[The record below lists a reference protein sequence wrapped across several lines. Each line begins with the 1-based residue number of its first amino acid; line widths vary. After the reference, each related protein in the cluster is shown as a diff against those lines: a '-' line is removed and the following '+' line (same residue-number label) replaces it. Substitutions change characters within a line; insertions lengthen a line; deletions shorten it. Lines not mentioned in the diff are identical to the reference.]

1 MPFSSRLLNTG
12 SLQIDGAN
20 FDEISLDSGSVQF
33 NGSTQYLSV
42 PSNAAFGFGTGDLT
56 LETWIYPT
64 ALGAFNGIVDF
75 RNNNIHLLVKSN
87 GAVEF
92 GDGTLNFLT
101 SAASTIAINN
111 WYHIAVTRIAG
122 ATKMYVNGTLVVS
135 ATNQTAS
142 LTANT
147 GLVGKTID
155 NRYFTGYISNVRI
168 VNGTGIYTS
177 NFVPP
182 QAILSTTSITPGS
195 IGLNGTNQF
204 LSTPATGSLANNAF
218 FGTGK
223 TFTVEAWIYQ
233 TSTISTS
240 GKFNI
245 VLGDASGSTG
255 SNMCWNVG
263 TDSTNTP
270 CIAWYDGSS
279 KQATGSTP
287 LTTNT
292 WNHVAWV
299 STAGTVTIYVNG
311 VSQSLTGTTTLTN
324 STQTAGIVVGVD
336 RNSYWGGR
344 ITNLRA
350 TTTAVYTGN
359 FTPPTAPLVPIS
371 GTILLLLANSANTLV
386 TDSSS
391 SPFTITNNNTATFVS
406 STGFATPVNTTSL
419 LLNVT
424 DSTNFIKD
432 NSPNNFT
439 LTNTGTAT
447 WIGVGPFN
455 LTGTPPAQRSTADG
469 KSYQV
474 STQVDDT
481 TLTSG
486 SVQFNGSTQYL
497 SLANDTSNQMGTG
510 DWTAEAWI
518 YITSYTLLNSVWA
531 KGGTTTD
538 WFVGTRASTGVL
550 YCGIGT
556 TDYFAT
562 TGPVVSL
569 NVWHHIA
576 LVRSGTTL
584 STYLDGVLGNT
595 LTGVTQNFAS
605 TGELRLGRGRDTST
619 NYLTGYIS
627 SARLVK
633 GTAVYTA
640 AFTPPQFILPAIN
653 GTSLLLNAVNSDQLV
668 TDGSPNNFTVTNNG
682 TATWS
687 PTNPFNFGGGGSISF
702 NGTSQYLTVTSP
714 GTAFSMGTGDFTI
727 EAWIYNTSTAA
738 TSKQI
743 FSNWASGANSYQFY
757 LRTNNRLVWQI
768 FSQSS
773 PDVASLAVT
782 PNTWTHVAWSKSGTV
797 AYLFIN
803 GVLSDTTTGV
813 TLSANG
819 TAGPYVGGQ
828 GAAELFPGYIT
839 NLRVIKGV
847 ALYTS
852 SFTPPR
858 QTLKAVSGTSLLL
871 NVLNATNFI
880 KDSSTNN
887 FTMTN
892 TGTAT
897 YSSTVA
903 PGLGAPALRS
913 ISEGTTE
920 TLSDLDEATLSSGS
934 IAFNATSYLN
944 PGSNAAFAFGTGN
957 FTIECWFYAF
967 YIGNNMTL
975 LDTRNPD
982 TSNAGWDLTVQS
994 NGKMLFGTN
1003 SVAYINNGTT
1013 TLAANTWYYISV
1025 VRDSTT
1031 QIRMFLNGVQEG
1043 STYTASATQNFT
1055 NTAFQIGTGA
1065 NGTTN
1070 GLITNVRLT
1079 KGVALNVQ
1087 TTPFQSMLTATANTS
1102 ILLNVVNSTNFIK
1115 DGSPTNATVT
1125 NPAATLATWVNSSP
1139 FNQGINGGA
1148 INFAQPGGGAT
1159 VQYLISPASS
1169 NLNLGSSN
1177 FTAEGWFLSSP
1188 YQFDSLNNIIGFRST
1203 SYPFGPFF
1211 LCLSS
1216 TSTLNLYSSSNGT
1229 TWNLANAVSLG
1240 TINIGTWNHIALVRN
1255 GNSMQAYVNGV
1266 ATGSAINTT
1275 SVTFSQTSA
1284 PFTIGGNNYLSNDQ
1298 FAGLITNVR
1307 LVIGT
1312 AIYTANFT
1320 VPTAPLTAVSGT
1332 QLLLSA
1338 NTSGTVA
1345 TDSSTNNFS
1354 MTNTGSVG
1362 WIGTGPFNGQ

>member
-1 MPFSSRLLNTG
+1 
-12 SLQIDGAN
+12 
-20 FDEISLDSGSVQF
+20 
-33 NGSTQYLSV
+33 
-42 PSNAAFGFGTGDLT
+42 
-56 LETWIYPT
+56 
-64 ALGAFNGIVDF
+64 
-75 RNNNIHLLVKSN
+75 
-87 GAVEF
+87 
-92 GDGTLNFLT
+92 
-101 SAASTIAINN
+101 
-111 WYHIAVTRIAG
+111 
-122 ATKMYVNGTLVVS
+122 
-135 ATNQTAS
+135 
-142 LTANT
+142 
-147 GLVGKTID
+147 
-155 NRYFTGYISNVRI
+155 
-168 VNGTGIYTS
+168 
-177 NFVPP
+177 
-182 QAILSTTSITPGS
+182 
-195 IGLNGTNQF
+195 
-204 LSTPATGSLANNAF
+204 
-218 FGTGK
+218 
-223 TFTVEAWIYQ
+223 
-233 TSTISTS
+233 
-240 GKFNI
+240 
-245 VLGDASGSTG
+245 
-255 SNMCWNVG
+255 
-263 TDSTNTP
+263 
-270 CIAWYDGSS
+270 
-279 KQATGSTP
+279 
-287 LTTNT
+287 
-292 WNHVAWV
+292 
-299 STAGTVTIYVNG
+299 
-311 VSQSLTGTTTLTN
+311 
-324 STQTAGIVVGVD
+324 
-336 RNSYWGGR
+336 
-344 ITNLRA
+344 
-350 TTTAVYTGN
+350 
-359 FTPPTAPLVPIS
+359 
-371 GTILLLLANSANTLV
+371 
-386 TDSSS
+386 
-391 SPFTITNNNTATFVS
+391 
-406 STGFATPVNTTSL
+406 
-419 LLNVT
+419 
-424 DSTNFIKD
+424 
-432 NSPNNFT
+432 
-439 LTNTGTAT
+439 
-447 WIGVGPFN
+447 
-455 LTGTPPAQRSTADG
+455 
-469 KSYQV
+469 
-474 STQVDDT
+474 
-481 TLTSG
+481 
-486 SVQFNGSTQYL
+486 
-497 SLANDTSNQMGTG
+497 
-510 DWTAEAWI
+510 
-518 YITSYTLLNSVWA
+518 
-531 KGGTTTD
+531 
-538 WFVGTRASTGVL
+538 
-550 YCGIGT
+550 
-556 TDYFAT
+556 
-562 TGPVVSL
+562 
-569 NVWHHIA
+569 
-576 LVRSGTTL
+576 
-584 STYLDGVLGNT
+584 
-595 LTGVTQNFAS
+595 
-605 TGELRLGRGRDTST
+605 
-619 NYLTGYIS
+619 
-627 SARLVK
+627 
-633 GTAVYTA
+633 
-640 AFTPPQFILPAIN
+640 
-653 GTSLLLNAVNSDQLV
+653 
-668 TDGSPNNFTVTNNG
+668 
-682 TATWS
+682 
-687 PTNPFNFGGGGSISF
+687 
-702 NGTSQYLTVTSP
+702 
-714 GTAFSMGTGDFTI
+714 MGTGDFTI
-727 EAWIYNTSTAA
+727 EAWIYVTSTAA
-738 TSKQI
+738 ASKQI
-743 FSNWASGANSYQFY
+743 FSNWQSGANSYQFY
-757 LRTNNRLVWQI
+757 VRTTNRLVWQI
-768 FSQSS
+768 YTQNS
-773 PDVASLAVT
+773 PDVAALAIQ

-871 NVLNATNFI
+871 NVLNATDFI

-903 PGLGAPALRS
+903 PGLGAPALRRL
-913 ISEGTTE
+913 SEGTTE

-934 IAFNATSYLN
+934 IAFNATSYLD

-1043 STYTASATQNFT
+1043 STYTASASQNFT
-1055 NTAFQIGTGA
+1055 NTTLKIGTGA
-1065 NGTTN
+1065 NGTSN

-1115 DGSPTNATVT
+1115 DNGPNNFTVT

-1169 NLNLGSSN
+1169 NLNLGSSD

-1203 SYPFGPFF
+1203 SYPFGSFF

-1307 LVIGT
+1307 LVVGT